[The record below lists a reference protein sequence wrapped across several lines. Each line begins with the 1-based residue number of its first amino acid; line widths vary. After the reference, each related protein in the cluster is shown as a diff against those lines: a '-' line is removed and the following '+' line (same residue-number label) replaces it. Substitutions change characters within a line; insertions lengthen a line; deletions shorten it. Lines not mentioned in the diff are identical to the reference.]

1 MYKNVIIVLLGSI
14 VVMSVLVNHSLEDRI
29 KTKDDI
35 IQNQQQTVM
44 ELVADKVKNQLTQ
57 EDEDIKKLVKDLR

>member
-1 MYKNVIIVLLGSI
+1 MYKNVIIVLLGAI
-14 VVMSVLVNHSLEDRI
+14 VAMSVLVNHSLENRI
-29 KTKDDI
+29 KIKDDI

-57 EDEDIKKLVKDLR
+57 EDEDIKRLIKDLR

>member
-14 VVMSVLVNHSLEDRI
+14 VAMSVLVNHSLENRI

-57 EDEDIKKLVKDLR
+57 EDEDIKRLIKDLR

>member
-14 VVMSVLVNHSLEDRI
+14 VVMSILVNHSLENRI

-57 EDEDIKKLVKDLR
+57 EDEDIKRLIKDLR

>member
-14 VVMSVLVNHSLEDRI
+14 VVMSVLVNHSLENRI

>member
-1 MYKNVIIVLLGSI
+1 MSI
-14 VVMSVLVNHSLEDRI
+14 LVNHSLENRI

-57 EDEDIKKLVKDLR
+57 EDEDIKRLIKDLR

>member
-1 MYKNVIIVLLGSI
+1 MYKNVIIVLLGAI
-14 VVMSVLVNHSLEDRI
+14 VAMSVLVNHSLENRI

-57 EDEDIKKLVKDLR
+57 EDEDIKRLIKDLR

>member
-14 VVMSVLVNHSLEDRI
+14 VAMSVLVNHSLENRI

-57 EDEDIKKLVKDLR
+57 EDEEIKRLTKDLR

>member
-14 VVMSVLVNHSLEDRI
+14 VVMSVLVNHSLENRI

-57 EDEDIKKLVKDLR
+57 EDEDIKRLIKDLR

>member
-57 EDEDIKKLVKDLR
+57 EDEDIKRLIKDLR

>member
-14 VVMSVLVNHSLEDRI
+14 VAMSVLVNHSLENRI

-57 EDEDIKKLVKDLR
+57 EDEDIKRLTKDLR

>member
-1 MYKNVIIVLLGSI
+1 MYKNVIIALLGSI
-14 VVMSVLVNHSLEDRI
+14 VAMSVLVNHSLENRI

-57 EDEDIKKLVKDLR
+57 EDEDIKRLTKDLR

>member
-14 VVMSVLVNHSLEDRI
+14 VVMSILVNHSLENRI
-29 KTKDDI
+29 KIKDDI

-57 EDEDIKKLVKDLR
+57 EDEDIKRLIKDLR

>member
-14 VVMSVLVNHSLEDRI
+14 VVMSELVNHSLEKQI

-57 EDEDIKKLVKDLR
+57 EDEDIKRLIKDLR